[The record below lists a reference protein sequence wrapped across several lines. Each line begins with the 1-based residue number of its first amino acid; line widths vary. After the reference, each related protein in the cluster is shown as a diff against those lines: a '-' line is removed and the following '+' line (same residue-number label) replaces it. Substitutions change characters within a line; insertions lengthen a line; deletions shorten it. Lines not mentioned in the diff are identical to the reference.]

1 MKLIQ
6 TIASSL
12 LTVQLLP
19 LISASTNDPSH
30 RDLHQNCEVSAS
42 VQCYLG
48 QQHDHAHDI
57 DNRPHSNHENVECG
71 QLSKND
77 PCGEFNLT
85 FVMKYCN
92 EMNEADVAIRE
103 KRIVVKLGD
112 EVFGMNDMMP
122 EKESFSSSSYSSVGP
137 LSVSVPNM
145 NGTLEKGKCQI
156 LKRSKT
162 INSCMNKKSIPASI
176 KFEGWV
182 KDYQNIDG
190 HYCYAFSYLKILLPR
205 SKSSPPSYYPT
216 KSPSYPSPSI
226 APSSPREPTLVPT
239 VINTT
244 STDQQEPTDESIH
257 PPSSIPTAANTLI
270 PSGIP
275 SKEKTSSPTY
285 EPTIMLTLSETD
297 NPVGTPSQQPTLTPS
312 STTATTAI
320 GDPTLSPTVVT
331 SMNTTVPTTTAP
343 TIADTNKPSSVPS
356 EALTSSSP
364 TKLLT
369 MQSSMSSKPS
379 MAAVTEDKI
388 TNIPSIN
395 SSTTTTTMN
404 TSDKSNR
411 PTQQSISTF
420 IEPEPEEP
428 TSEPSLSELLP
439 NEDDDDRGGIV
450 DFFPVR

>member
-12 LTVQLLP
+12 LAVQILP
-19 LISASTNDPSH
+19 LISASTHDPIH
-30 RDLHQNCEVSAS
+30 RGLHQNCEVSAS

-48 QQHDHAHDI
+48 HGHDGHDV
-57 DNRPHSNHENVECG
+57 DNHPHPNHENVECG

-77 PCGEFNLT
+77 PCGEFDLT

-92 EMNEADVAIRE
+92 EMNEDVAIRE

-122 EKESFSSSSYSSVGP
+122 EEESFSSSSYSSVGP

-156 LKRSKT
+156 LKRSTT
-162 INSCMNKKSIPASI
+162 INSCRNKKSIPASI

-216 KSPSYPSPSI
+216 QSPSYPSPSI
-226 APSSPREPTLVPT
+226 APSSREPTLVPT
-239 VINTT
+239 MINTT
-244 STDQQEPTDESIH
+244 ASTDQQEPTDESVH

-285 EPTIMLTLSETD
+285 EPTMMLTPLSETA
-297 NPVGTPSQQPTLTPS
+297 NPVGTPSQQPTLSP

-320 GDPTLSPTVVT
+320 GEPTLSPTVVT
-331 SMNTTVPTTTAP
+331 SMNTTVLTTTAP

-356 EALTSSSP
+356 EALTSSP

-369 MQSSMSSKPS
+369 MQSSAVSSKPS
-379 MAAVTEDKI
+379 MAVTEDITI

-395 SSTTTTTMN
+395 SSTTATTMN

-439 NEDDDDRGGIV
+439 NEDDDNREVV